1 MRLKLQTGK
10 GSCWGGGGASV
21 FFVFPLCLFPKKK
34 IFGLSL
40 FSLTLSHPVRKR
52 RTPPYACVYR
62 YQKEI
67 KKTKALMK
75 RAKYQKIKLPA
86 RS

>member
-40 FSLTLSHPVRKR
+40 FSLSLSLTPFEKDEPLPTRVCIDIKR
-52 RTPPYACVYR
+52 RS
-62 YQKEI
+62 
-67 KKTKALMK
+67 KKQ
-75 RAKYQKIKLPA
+75 R